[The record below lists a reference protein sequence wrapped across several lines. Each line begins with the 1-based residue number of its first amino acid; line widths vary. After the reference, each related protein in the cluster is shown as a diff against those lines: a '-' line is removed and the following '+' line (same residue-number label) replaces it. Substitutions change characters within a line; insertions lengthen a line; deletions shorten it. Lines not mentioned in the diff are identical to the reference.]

1 MAQRH
6 HPPCAAGGI
15 PETLLT
21 PRPCLGLC
29 SPVPN
34 PSGALSAHPSQA
46 PCGRLSLRWSGAGNL
61 GSRCLPQLPRAAPSQ
76 PRPSQAPP
84 VAPGLRAAC
93 GSHSAPEQPGMRWGS
108 CAAHCLV
115 ACHVGSL
122 GLGAAPGTHHSLG
135 RPFLKPGVGVGAR
148 GYVHFE
154 PITPSWAVP
163 GPACDFLFE
172 SAGNRDSAGLS
183 AVGGRG
189 LTGSPAHAAP
199 RVGPAKAQ
207 QWRALRGV
215 SGLRVSESEG
225 SGTGLNPSLPLLAVC
240 LERLHASDLSVFWKG
255 ANNAAGVVMLGKR
268 AVPGPWKAPEMAAQ
282 LVGCSLILGCCGV
295 RRWGVTSSGQTLCL
309 AVAGTGLALAQ
320 SVPQPGSYPV
330 STGPSA
336 CALPGRPA
344 CPRHVPH
351 APCPSIRGRSGP
363 AAAEPGLRG

>member
-1 MAQRH
+1 MF
-6 HPPCAAGGI
+6 PCPQPVRC
-15 PETLLT
+15 PE
-21 PRPCLGLC
+21 C
-29 SPVPN
+29 SPVPGSLRPPL
-34 PSGALSAHPSQA
+34 PSLVRGREPGVSLPPAAA
-46 PCGRLSLRWSGAGNL
+46 PCSPVPASPEPGPTC
-61 GSRCLPQLPRAAPSQ
+61 GSW
-76 PRPSQAPP
+76 PP
-84 VAPGLRAAC
+84 TAC

-163 GPACDFLFE
+163 GPACDFPFE
-172 SAGNRDSAGLS
+172 SAGNRGSAGLS

-189 LTGSPAHAAP
+189 LTGSRAHAAP

-225 SGTGLNPSLPLLAVC
+225 SGTGLNPSLPLLAAC
-240 LERLHASDLSVFWKG
+240 LKRLHASDLSVFWKG
-255 ANNAAGVVMLGKR
+255 ANNAAGVVMQGKR
-268 AVPGPWKAPEMAAQ
+268 AVPGPWRAPEVAAQ

-351 APCPSIRGRSGP
+351 TPCPSIRGRSGP